1 MIQYLA
7 HIFIKN
13 HQDYANI
20 KVREQYGS
28 LCSILS
34 IICNITLVCFKIT
47 MGFITHSVAIMADGF
62 NNLSDVGSNLA
73 SLFGFKLSNKHAD
86 SEHPYGHGRYEYIAG
101 LVISF
106 LILLLGIQS
115 LKDSVLKII
124 YPEKV
129 LFSWIAVIILIAS
142 IFIKLWMYHFN
153 AFVGKKIDSSTLKA
167 ASQDSLNDVMT
178 TFATLCSLVL
188 TLFTTLPVDGIFGT
202 IVSIIVLKAG
212 VEVFKDTVNPLLG
225 LAPDKEFIQEIKDFI
240 MSFDKPLGVH
250 DILLHDYGPGRL
262 FLTLHVEVNC
272 HDDMMVVHDQID
284 LIERGIHEK
293 FHILT
298 TIHMDP
304 IDVENKD
311 MIKYRDLTQ
320 KIVHDLNPEYSIHDF
335 RMVPGKTHTNLIFD
349 VVVPPSDQINH
360 QELKNMITKK
370 IQEQY
375 PYCFTVIQIDHNYM

>member
-1 MIQYLA
+1 MIFCY
-7 HIFIKN
+7 
-13 HQDYANI
+13 
-20 KVREQYGS
+20 
-28 LCSILS
+28 
-34 IICNITLVCFKIT
+34 
-47 MGFITHSVAIMADGF
+47 MIMV
-62 NNLSDVGSNLA
+62 LDV
-73 SLFGFKLSNKHAD
+73 
-86 SEHPYGHGRYEYIAG
+86 
-101 LVISF
+101 
-106 LILLLGIQS
+106 
-115 LKDSVLKII
+115 
-124 YPEKV
+124 
-129 LFSWIAVIILIAS
+129 
-142 IFIKLWMYHFN
+142 
-153 AFVGKKIDSSTLKA
+153 
-167 ASQDSLNDVMT
+167 
-178 TFATLCSLVL
+178 
-188 TLFTTLPVDGIFGT
+188 
-202 IVSIIVLKAG
+202 
-212 VEVFKDTVNPLLG
+212 
-225 LAPDKEFIQEIKDFI
+225 
-240 MSFDKPLGVH
+240 
-250 DILLHDYGPGRL
+250 L